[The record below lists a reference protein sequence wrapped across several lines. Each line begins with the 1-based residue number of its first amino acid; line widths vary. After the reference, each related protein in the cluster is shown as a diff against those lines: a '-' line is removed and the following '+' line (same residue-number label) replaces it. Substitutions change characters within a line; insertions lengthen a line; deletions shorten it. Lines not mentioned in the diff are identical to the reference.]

1 MQDYKTVISIITII
15 FSLVGYI
22 PYHLDIYTGKTT
34 PHIYSWFIWG
44 TATAIAFA
52 LQVSAGAGVGSWMT
66 LVIALNAFI
75 IFFLG
80 LRHGKKDITNS
91 DTVFFILSLVAVFI
105 WLVAR
110 QPVVSIILIST
121 VEMFGF
127 IPTIR
132 KSWHK
137 PYSETLSM
145 YALSAFR
152 HGLSIFALQQ
162 LNIITWLYP
171 VTWTL
176 ANALFSLM
184 LIMRRG
190 TVVKKI
196 GK

>member
-1 MQDYKTVISIITII
+1 MQDYKTVISIITVILSI
-15 FSLVGYI
+15 VGYI
-22 PYHLDIYTGKTT
+22 PYYLDIYKGKTT

-44 TATAIAFA
+44 LATVIAFA

-66 LVIALNAFI
+66 LIIALNAFF

-80 LRHGKKDITNS
+80 LRNGKKDVTRS
-91 DTVFFILSLVAVFI
+91 DTVFFVLSLVAIFI
-105 WLVAR
+105 WIVAK

-132 KSWHK
+132 KSWNK
-137 PYSETLSM
+137 PYSETFFT
-145 YALSAFR
+145 YALSTFR

-162 LNIITWLYP
+162 YNIITWLYP
-171 VTWTL
+171 VTWAL
-176 ANALFSLM
+176 ANALFSIM

-190 TVVKKI
+190 VVGKKQ